1 MPTTARSAAIASP
14 DPDRGSA
21 PTGARQA
28 DDGPS
33 FDSVLSGRPVTKQQ
47 DGSIT
52 SSEPGKK
59 STAPADPK
67 HDDGKDA
74 GGDAAKTE
82 AASNLPQ
89 LALYI
94 AAQANPAA
102 SSTLPSESARDR
114 KSTRLNS
121 SH

>member
-47 DGSIT
+47 DGSMA
-52 SSEPGKK
+52 SSGPGKK

-102 SSTLPSESARDR
+102 STIPPSGSPKTHTDEKGRA
-114 KSTRLNS
+114 T
-121 SH
+121 